1 MIRDHNYTRPVGWLY
16 VGFALTGT
24 GTTLLGCI
32 LPSLSAIWHMDDARA
47 GILFAAQFSGSALGS
62 LLVGPNYFRSMITGY
77 LLLIVSGITL
87 AGFGHTFGGSLF
99 LIFGLGLGLTMTATS
114 MLISKRYADHRGAA
128 LALLN
133 ACWALGAVL
142 CPVLASLW
150 VRRRPPG
157 NIFFGYAFVLLIVF
171 AVIMRY
177 DTSFSFHSSAPAGI
191 KSGSLPLTL
200 IFIIGFVAF
209 LYVGVEVSVSGWMMS
224 YVHRLTSSGNPLP
237 PVAVSCFW
245 IALLGGRAATPLLL
259 RRMSEVHLLTAS
271 VAAALISVSFLILN
285 RTTFGIMLGAICS
298 GLTLGPI
305 YPLCLARVLALAH
318 DSLNTKWIFAT
329 SGFGGAL
336 LPWLTGKLSTYNG
349 SLSAG
354 LVVPLFALG
363 TMFAL
368 QLFSQNSSEVPA

>member
-1 MIRDHNYTRPVGWLY
+1 
-16 VGFALTGT
+16 
-24 GTTLLGCI
+24 
-32 LPSLSAIWHMDDARA
+32 
-47 GILFAAQFSGSALGS
+47 
-62 LLVGPNYFRSMITGY
+62 
-77 LLLIVSGITL
+77 
-87 AGFGHTFGGSLF
+87 
-99 LIFGLGLGLTMTATS
+99 
-114 MLISKRYADHRGAA
+114 
-128 LALLN
+128 
-133 ACWALGAVL
+133 
-142 CPVLASLW
+142 
-150 VRRRPPG
+150 
-157 NIFFGYAFVLLIVF
+157 
-171 AVIMRY
+171 
-177 DTSFSFHSSAPAGI
+177 
-191 KSGSLPLTL
+191 
-200 IFIIGFVAF
+200 
-209 LYVGVEVSVSGWMMS
+209 
-224 YVHRLTSSGNPLP
+224 
-237 PVAVSCFW
+237 
-245 IALLGGRAATPLLL
+245 
-259 RRMSEVHLLTAS
+259 MSEVHLLTAS